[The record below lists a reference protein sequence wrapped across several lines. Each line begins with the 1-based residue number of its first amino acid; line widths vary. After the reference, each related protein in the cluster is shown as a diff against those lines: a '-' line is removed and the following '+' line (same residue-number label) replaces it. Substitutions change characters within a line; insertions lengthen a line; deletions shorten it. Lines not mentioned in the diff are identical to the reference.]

1 MYNYPAL
8 LKTLKEN
15 LLMIWNFL
23 RIAFII
29 KLHDEV
35 SVLGWKILKF
45 QGIFFLI
52 SSEMKIYTRKI
63 V

>member
-45 QGIFFLI
+45 
-52 SSEMKIYTRKI
+52 
-63 V
+63 